1 MAPRPAPRSGCPA
14 LPYLALF
21 VTTDREQAPQGT
33 GQSSVPD
40 DDAFPYGW
48 FCSKNIENAFA
59 AERRVTDRRTD

>member
-21 VTTDREQAPQGT
+21 VTTNREQAPQGT

-40 DDAFPYGW
+40 DDAFPYGC
-48 FCSKNIENAFA
+48 FCNRTSCHRQK
-59 AERRVTDRRTD
+59 DRLSELIY